1 MEYNEDSQPRFLKG
15 IDSYHDLGK
24 SDEVLNSLI
33 MIKECFLINKLKKNF
48 TPENEAKRLLGSL
61 AKKALDEILKGF
73 DVYFLPFEVTA
84 RGICAVTVSE
94 FLTDIIYG
102 RKKST

>member
-1 MEYNEDSQPRFLKG
+1 
-15 IDSYHDLGK
+15 
-24 SDEVLNSLI
+24 
-33 MIKECFLINKLKKNF
+33 
-48 TPENEAKRLLGSL
+48 
-61 AKKALDEILKGF
+61 LDEILKGF